1 MVRFKNFI
9 LIFSLAWGN
18 CESRYEN
25 RKFEEI
31 ISAINNLQANLYL
44 TNQKI
49 DQLQNDVENISTS
62 NSQMMTTVLT
72 KIDEAKGE
80 VLQKVN
86 EIYSMTKI
94 IKNDTHEMDS
104 SYLDEV
110 QTDNDTFE
118 EAEDQVILVTGGA
131 SEKAIISVEVLNNDG
146 TPLCMLSDLPNER
159 LLHTMNNDMLC
170 GGGNELPMASCLQYT
185 DGGWKEYTSYTH
197 KKKIYHVSW
206 LRPDGGV
213 QLIGGWVAGRQ
224 EEHDPT
230 VIVKGSSSKP
240 GFKTKHHTENACAIQ
255 LDEYVVITGGQQSR
269 VNLHGASFVTKYD
282 TNGWIEDLPELNT
295 GRLGHGCA
303 HFYNNLN
310 ELVYLVAGGL
320 SDLSGLEADELL
332 ASTEIMVEGS
342 SYWTTPLNLPN
353 AIEGLVGISV
363 NNQVFMI
370 GGIQRLAE
378 EPQSQILKYDTDQ
391 NDWLEVGKMNIPRNY
406 HAATLM
412 PRAKIEQYCIV

>member
-1 MVRFKNFI
+1 MVRFKNLI

-80 VLQKVN
+80 ILQKAN

-94 IKNDTHEMDS
+94 IHNDTHEMDS
-104 SYLDEV
+104 SYLYEV

-131 SEKAIISVEVLNNDG
+131 IGKALISVEVLNNDG

-170 GGGNELPMASCLQYT
+170 GGGDELPMASCLQYT

-197 KKKIYHVSW
+197 KKKIHHVSW

-213 QLIGGWVAGRQ
+213 QLIGGWRGDRRP
-224 EEHDPT
+224 EEHEPT

-255 LDEYVVITGGQQSR
+255 LDEYVVITGGQL
-269 VNLHGASFVTKYD
+269 NLHGASYVTKYD
-282 TNGWIEDLPELNT
+282 KNGWIEDLPELNT
-295 GRLGHGCA
+295 GRFSHGCA

-320 SDLSGLEADELL
+320 DDLSDESGEKL

-378 EPQSQILKYDTDQ
+378 EPQSQILKYDADQ
-391 NDWLEVGKMNIPRNY
+391 NEWLEVGKMNIPRYY
-406 HAATLM
+406 HAATIM

>member
-1 MVRFKNFI
+1 MVRFKNLI

-49 DQLQNDVENISTS
+49 DQLQNDVENIRTS

-80 VLQKVN
+80 ILQKAN

-94 IKNDTHEMDS
+94 INNDTDEMDS
-104 SYLDEV
+104 SYLDEI

-240 GFKTKHHTENACAIQ
+240 GFKTKHHTQNACAIQ
-255 LDEYVVITGGQQSR
+255 LDEYVVITGGQL
-269 VNLHGASFVTKYD
+269 NLHGASFVTKYD

-295 GRLGHGCA
+295 GRLNHGCA

-353 AIEGLVGISV
+353 AIDGLVGISV

>member
-1 MVRFKNFI
+1 MVRFKNLI

-80 VLQKVN
+80 ILQKAN

-94 IKNDTHEMDS
+94 IHNDTHEMDS
-104 SYLDEV
+104 SYLYEV

-131 SEKAIISVEVLNNDG
+131 SEKAVISVEVLNNDG

-197 KKKIYHVSW
+197 KKKMYHVSW

-213 QLIGGWVAGRQ
+213 QLIGGWGDGRQ
-224 EEHDPT
+224 EEHEPT

-255 LDEYVVITGGQQSR
+255 LDEYVVITGGQL
-269 VNLHGASFVTKYD
+269 NLHGASYVTKYD
-282 TNGWIEDLPELNT
+282 KNGWIEDLPELNT
-295 GRLGHGCA
+295 GRFSHGCA
-303 HFYNNLN
+303 HFYSNLN

-320 SDLSGLEADELL
+320 DDLSDESGEKL

-391 NDWLEVGKMNIPRNY
+391 NDWLEVGKMNIPRYY